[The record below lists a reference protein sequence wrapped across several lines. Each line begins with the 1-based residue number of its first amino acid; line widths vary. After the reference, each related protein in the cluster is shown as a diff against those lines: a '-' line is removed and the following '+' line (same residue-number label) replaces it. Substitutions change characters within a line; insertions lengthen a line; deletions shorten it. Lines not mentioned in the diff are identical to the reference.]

1 MSLESKNI
9 KLRALELSDI
19 DFIYKWENDTNSW
32 FVSNTLVP
40 FSRYILEKYIES
52 SHLDIYQTRQLRL
65 MICLNNSNETPIGTI
80 DLFDFDPFHNRA
92 GIGILIAEK
101 QHQKKG
107 FASEALKLLIQYCFN
122 TLNLHQLYCNI
133 AKNNTTSINLFE
145 KHNFEISGEKKQ
157 WLKDG
162 NNWTDEY
169 FLQLLNPIRSK
180 KSEFEQKKD
189 QQN

>member
-1 MSLESKNI
+1 MSLQSTNI
-9 KLRALELSDI
+9 KLRALELTDI

-65 MICLNNSNETPIGTI
+65 MIVFNNSSETPIGTI

-101 QHQKKG
+101 KHQKKG
-107 FASEALKLLIQYCFN
+107 YASEALKLLIEYCFN
-122 TLNLHQLYCNI
+122 TLQLHQLFCNI
-133 AKNNTTSINLFE
+133 AQNNITSLNLFE

-162 NNWTDEY
+162 NNWIDEY
-169 FLQLLNPIRSK
+169 FLQLINISDSN
-180 KSEFEQKKD
+180 KSEFQQKDNQK
-189 QQN
+189 N

>member
-19 DFIYKWENDTNSW
+19 DFIYKWENDSNSW

-52 SHLDIYQTRQLRL
+52 SHLDIYQTKQLRL
-65 MICLNNSNETPIGTI
+65 MICLNNSVETPIGTI

-92 GIGILIAEK
+92 GVGILIAEK
-101 QHQKKG
+101 QHQNKG
-107 FASEALKLLIQYCFN
+107 FASESLQLLIQYCFR
-122 TLNLHQLYCNI
+122 TLHLHQLFCNI
-133 AKNNTTSINLFE
+133 AKNNTASINLFE
-145 KHNFEISGEKKQ
+145 KYNFEISGKKKQ

-162 NNWTDEY
+162 NNWIDEY
-169 FLQLLNPIRSK
+169 FLQLINPTETSK
-180 KSEFEQKKD
+180 SAFEQKKD